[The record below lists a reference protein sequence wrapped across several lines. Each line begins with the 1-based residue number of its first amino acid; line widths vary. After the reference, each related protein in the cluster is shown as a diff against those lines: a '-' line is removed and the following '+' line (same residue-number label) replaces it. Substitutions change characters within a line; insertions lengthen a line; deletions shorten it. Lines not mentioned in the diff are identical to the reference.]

1 MDVAK
6 QREIVEALTACPSM
20 GSEQRR
26 NAVVDELREG
36 IRSAIDRSAA
46 DRDDITAIVRASL
59 QFFNGLEE
67 LVAAV
72 RARDQGSLPM
82 QNLDRVILRVFSF
95 DLAQEEIGLRLLAAL
110 AGIQAAPEDLQRT
123 YRRLLPPDVPPASD
137 ARGLFSV
144 LPHLWQVSRELAAQS
159 RTGNVP
165 ILDFV
170 EQLARDAPGSVAG
183 QLRGWATEVTSV
195 VLSTG
200 PAGRPADLVVGGTG
214 TGTGDGGVSAL
225 DPRLAILASVL
236 AAFYPTIEASGELVA
251 AARLNPVGIEFRELP
266 SLNWHNIL
274 TAAARRGRVRNLLE
288 AALLDQPENP
298 WLKVALAEQ
307 QTVRAARTRQSE
319 APAPREE
326 PAAPVRNLPPA
337 WPQHISFLQ
346 EALSRAQAVVLIQL
360 QVPNGISGTGFLVR
374 GDLLITAGFN
384 IRTADEARAAIVRC
398 NFQRTMG
405 ELVTTPEELR
415 LVPEEGFATSQEQ
428 IWTAVRVAGKPTERM
443 GYLSLEPATPQA
455 NDRLSLI
462 YHPGGGPKQ
471 LELLNR
477 AVVDVDKAR
486 LQYNTENP
494 LHNIKQPGA
503 GGAPIFDVNWRVVG
517 MHLAHGKLKGLSSG
531 DSRFCGQG
539 VHVDVIIEGLKAAG
553 LYVGKEEGETE

>member
-20 GSEQRR
+20 GSEPRR
-26 NAVVDELREG
+26 DAVVEELRES
-36 IRSAIDRSAA
+36 IRSAIDRSASG
-46 DRDDITAIVRASL
+46 RDDVTAIVRACL

-72 RARDQGSLPM
+72 RVRDGDSLPM
-82 QNLDRVILRVFSF
+82 QNLDRVILRVFGF
-95 DLAQEEIGLRLLAAL
+95 DLAEEEMGLRLLTVL
-110 AGIQAAPEDLQRT
+110 AGIQAAPDDLQRT
-123 YRRLLPPDVPPASD
+123 YRRLLPPDVAPAPD

-144 LPHLWQVSRELAAQS
+144 LPHLWQISRELATQS

-183 QLRGWATEVTSV
+183 QLRGWATEVTSL

-200 PAGRPADLVVGGTG
+200 PAGRPADMVMRG

-236 AAFYPTIEASGELVA
+236 AALYPSIEASGELVA

-274 TAAARRGRVRNLLE
+274 TAAARRDRVSHLVE
-288 AALLDQPENP
+288 AALADQPDNP
-298 WLKVALAEQ
+298 WLKVALGQ
-307 QTVRAARTRQSE
+307 QQSAYEPEVRPSDEPTAVAQPS
-319 APAPREE
+319 
-326 PAAPVRNLPPA
+326 PAAGSPLPA
-337 WPQHISFLQ
+337 WPQHVSFLE
-346 EALSRAQAVVLIQL
+346 EALNRAQAVLLIQL
-360 QVPNGISGTGFLVR
+360 PNGGSGTGFLVQ
-374 GDLLITAGFN
+374 GDLLITGGFN
-384 IRTADEARAAIVRC
+384 IRNVAEAREAVVRC

-405 ELVTTPEELR
+405 ELMTTSEELR
-415 LVPEEGFATSQEQ
+415 LLPDQGFATTEDRL
-428 IWTAVRVAGKPTERM
+428 WTAVRVARKPTERY
-443 GYLSLEPATPQA
+443 GYLHLEPASPQVK
-455 NDRLSLI
+455 DRVSLI
-462 YHPGGGPKQ
+462 HHTGGGPKQ

-477 AVVDVDKAR
+477 IVIDVDKSS
-486 LQYNTENP
+486 LQYDTENP
-494 LHNIKQPGA
+494 LHSIKQPGS

-517 MHLAHGKLKGLSSG
+517 VHRAHGTLKALSGGERRCSE
-531 DSRFCGQG
+531 G
-539 VHVDVIIEGLKAAG
+539 VHINVIIEGLKAAG
-553 LYVGKEEGETE
+553 LYLGKGEGETP

>member
-6 QREIVEALTACPSM
+6 QREIVDALTACPSM
-20 GSEQRR
+20 SSEQRR

-95 DLAQEEIGLRLLAAL
+95 DLAQEEMGLRLLTVL

-123 YRRLLPPDVPPASD
+123 YRRLLPPDVPPAPD

-214 TGTGDGGVSAL
+214 TGTGDGGVNAL

-288 AALLDQPENP
+288 AALLDQPGNP

-307 QTVRAARTRQSE
+307 QTTRAARTRQSE
-319 APAPREE
+319 TPAPREE

-346 EALSRAQAVVLIQL
+346 EALSRAQAVLLMQL
-360 QVPNGISGTGFLVR
+360 PGGGSGTGFLIR
-374 GDLLITAGFN
+374 DDLLLTGGYI
-384 IRTADEARAAIVRC
+384 IRTADEARAAIVRS

-405 ELVTTPEELR
+405 ELVTTPEELH
-415 LVPEEGFATSQEQ
+415 LVPEEGFATTEEQ

-443 GYLSLEPATPQA
+443 GYLSLEPATPQV
-455 NDRLSLI
+455 NDRVSLI
-462 YHPGGGPKQ
+462 HHTGGGPKQ

-477 AVVDVDKAR
+477 VVIDVDKSR
-486 LQYNTENP
+486 LQYDTENP

-503 GGAPIFDVNWRVVG
+503 GGAPIFDVNWRVIG
-517 MHLAHGKLKGLSSG
+517 MHQAHGMLKGLSSG
-531 DSRFCGQG
+531 DSRFCGEG
-539 VHVDVIIEGLKAAG
+539 VHVNVIIEGLKAAG
-553 LYVGKEEGETE
+553 LYAGKEEGETR